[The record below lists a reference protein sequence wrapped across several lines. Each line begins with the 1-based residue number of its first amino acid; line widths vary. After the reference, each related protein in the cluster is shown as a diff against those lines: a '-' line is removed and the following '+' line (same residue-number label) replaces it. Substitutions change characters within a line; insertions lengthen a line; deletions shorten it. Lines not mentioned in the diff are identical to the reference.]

1 MGSSNPSASSVRI
14 NLDDECEGEHVGT
27 TDYFFVKIGEAVPLM
42 ANDFNFDL
50 ESLPCMPLAVSERFG
65 VIFVAHPSGF
75 FVARTNAVMDSAKEF
90 KEKGSGSP
98 IEQLSIAA
106 VSIGKVHILALS
118 TDNSTVAASVS
129 GDIHFFLVDNLLSKD
144 VKQSFSCSL
153 NDLSF
158 VKDMRW
164 KTTSEKSFI
173 VLSNL
178 GKLYYGEVDDPLKE
192 VMDNVDAVEWS
203 AEGKSIA
210 VARMNVI
217 SILSAKF
224 EERISISLSFKSWTG
239 DSGESCHVKVDC
251 IKWVRP
257 DSIVIGSF
265 QLAEDGNEE
274 NYLLQVIK
282 SRDGEII
289 DVHSQL
295 IVQSFYDIYQGLV
308 DDIVPVGCGPHLLL
322 AYLKQCQLAI
332 NANRKNTDEHIVLL
346 GWSVDDKSEVVVVDI
361 DRDNWVP
368 RIELQEN
375 GDDNLILGLCIDN
388 ASVYGKVSVQLGV
401 EERTELTPYCV
412 LICLTL
418 DGKLVMFN
426 VASTAR
432 SEASAEVVSVVPDEE
447 KDAPSKLP
455 MKECSTPLHGL
466 QDQELEKASKVSGNL
481 KLRQFADLN
490 QETLNEDIT
499 KRQEE
504 HNTMLGQFSSGAS
517 LELPSRIET
526 HKIRGIEFSTGSSGV
541 TSSTTSI
548 LPSFINLQENTQM
561 TNELLNKNSSRFSQ
575 ISSSHQSTGIVNTNV
590 VKDHA
595 RHGRKPF
602 DGLDTDGVLPAVNY
616 TGRPVQNEG
625 QKASKGAGNMEIL
638 SSRTPQPPLNESSTV
653 EKSSI
658 HKFRGNEQHRAS
670 TLGILTSELN
680 LSKHFG
686 NIHEM
691 TTELDLLLRSIEEA
705 GGFTDTCT
713 SSLLSPVEGLERDM
727 DTLSENSRIWMHRV
741 IEQLEEVHSLLD
753 KTIQVVAKKMYMEE
767 IFKQASDSQF
777 WDLWNRQKLNSELE
791 LKQQHILSLNQDL
804 TNQLIELERHFN
816 VLELN
821 TFSEY
826 GETHKDHAAKQN
838 RYRPSRHIQSL
849 CSVHNAMN
857 SQLVAA
863 ENLSE
868 SLSKQMASLSVKS
881 PSDEQ
886 KTVKELF
893 ETIGIPYQPSFG
905 SIDMKNGI
913 NTPSSKKLVLSN
925 LATNKDQSKKNQAS
939 ALKGCEP
946 EMSRRRRDSL
956 DQSWTCS
963 EPPKTTVRRMLL
975 QDVKRSNMN
984 RSFFSMD
991 KQNADL
997 SLLNKSPNQTDS
1009 RIPSTI
1015 FIASEQRGIQ
1025 VAHPEDVP
1033 EHAKASP
1040 FISPI
1045 NLSTPTQISAPKY
1058 AMFPGNNVSVV
1069 SSRPGSHLS
1078 PANEN
1083 RELTAKR
1090 YNTVVEKF
1098 NSTSNSENKPILQM
1112 KIPQNSSVSNHPPSD
1127 ITTLLSESSKMSV
1140 STGKMTMFT
1149 SSKTENKS
1157 SHTVNSESWRIQDSL
1172 SSTSSTIPPA
1182 SPLFG
1187 KSTHF
1192 NVDKSHPGERTL
1204 AVPSFGG
1211 SCDSSSIIHTPLIP
1225 PLSSSISSATVPS
1238 ASVPVDL
1245 SRSLTS
1251 SNTNQVK
1258 STSSISAP
1266 PSNRAP
1272 KHVPSSPYPPS
1283 LNPNLEPPRLEV
1295 QQVGISNSKTD
1306 LESKD
1311 VSTPLVEPPKNET
1324 ETDLETKDVNTPLV
1338 EPPNNET
1345 KSEPEAS
1352 EKCSPSSAG
1361 SSAQSTNNVTCSVSS
1376 NNSVSQPEQRADA
1389 PTQFPTFP
1397 SSSVT
1402 GGKAANL
1409 DATITDEDE
1418 MEEEAPEMSNAAELN
1433 LGSFGGFGI
1442 SPIPNQST
1450 AKSNPFGGPFSSG
1463 GASPPTPP
1471 MAFSD
1476 PNGGL
1481 FRPASFTFPSSHP
1494 SAPAQSTNSG
1504 AFSGGFSAVT
1514 PVSATP
1520 QSGFGQPAQVGS
1532 GQQALGSVL
1541 GSFGQSRQL
1550 GSGLPGSGFAA
1561 PSGFGGGFGVGSS
1574 AGGFSSASTAAGGF
1588 AGIGSTGGGFAGVA
1602 SSGVGF
1608 SGIASF
1614 GGFAGNASASGGGS
1628 AAVSSAGG
1636 FAGAASGGGF
1646 GGGFAGAAPGGGFGG
1661 FSSQGSG
1668 FGGFGT
1674 GGGTN
1679 KPPEL
1684 FTQMRK

>member
-14 NLDDECEGEHVGT
+14 DLDDECEGEHVGT

-50 ESLPCMPLAVSERFG
+50 ESLPCMPLAVSESFG
-65 VIFVAHPSGF
+65 VIFAAHPSGF
-75 FVARTNAVMDSAKEF
+75 FVARTNAVMDLAKEF

-178 GKLYYGEVDDPLKE
+178 GKLYYGEVDDPLRE

-239 DSGESCHVKVDC
+239 DSRESCYVKVDC

-265 QLAEDGNEE
+265 QLAEDGKEE

-295 IVQSFYDIYQGLV
+295 TVQSFYDIYQGLV
-308 DDIVPVGCGPHLLL
+308 DDTVPVGRGPHLLL

-466 QDQELEKASKVSGNL
+466 REKELEKASKVSGNL
-481 KLRQFADLN
+481 KLRQFADPS

-504 HNTMLGQFSSGAS
+504 HNTMLGQFSSGGS

-526 HKIRGIEFSTGSSGV
+526 HKIRGIEFSTGSFGV

-548 LPSFINLQENTQM
+548 LPSFSNLQENTQM
-561 TNELLNKNSSRFSQ
+561 TNELLSKNSTRLSQ

-602 DGLDTDGVLPAVNY
+602 DVLDTDGVLPAVNY
-616 TGRPVQNEG
+616 TGRPVQNDG
-625 QKASKGAGNMEIL
+625 QKASKGAGNMEML

-670 TLGILTSELN
+670 TLGTLTSELN

-691 TTELDLLLRSIEEA
+691 TTELDLLLRSIEET

-727 DTLSENSRIWMHRV
+727 DSLSENSRIWMHRV

-777 WDLWNRQKLNSELE
+777 WDLWNRQKLSSELE
-791 LKQQHILSLNQDL
+791 LKQQHILNLNQDL

-826 GETHKDHAAKQN
+826 GGTHKDHAAKQS

-868 SLSKQMASLSVKS
+868 SLSKQMASLSINS

-913 NTPSSKKLVLSN
+913 NTHSSKKLVLSN

-939 ALKGCEP
+939 AFKGCEP

-984 RSFFSMD
+984 RSFFSME
-991 KQNADL
+991 QNADL
-997 SLLNKSPNQTDS
+997 SLLKKSPNQTDS

-1015 FIASEQRGIQ
+1015 FTASEQRGIQ

-1058 AMFPGNNVSVV
+1058 AMFPGNDVSVV

-1083 RELTAKR
+1083 QELTAKR

-1098 NSTSNSENKPILQM
+1098 NSISNSGNKPILQM
-1112 KIPQNSSVSNHPPSD
+1112 KIPQNSSVSNYPPSD
-1127 ITTLLSESSKMSV
+1127 ITTLLSESSEMSV

-1157 SHTVNSESWRIQDSL
+1157 SHTVNSESWRVQDSV

-1192 NVDKSHPGERTL
+1192 NVDKIHPGERTL

-1211 SCDSSSIIHTPLIP
+1211 SRDSSSIIQTSLIP
-1225 PLSSSISSATVPS
+1225 PLSSSISSATLPS
-1238 ASVPVDL
+1238 APVPVDL

-1266 PSNRAP
+1266 PSNRAA
-1272 KHVPSSPYPPS
+1272 KDVPSSPYPPS
-1283 LNPNLEPPRLEV
+1283 LNPNLEPPRSEV
-1295 QQVGISNSKTD
+1295 QQVVIFNSKTG

-1311 VSTPLVEPPKNET
+1311 VSTPLVEPPNNET
-1324 ETDLETKDVNTPLV
+1324 KPDLETKDVNTPV
-1338 EPPNNET
+1338 EPPNTET
-1345 KSEPEAS
+1345 KLEPEAS

-1361 SSAQSTNNVTCSVSS
+1361 SSTESTNNVTCSVSS
-1376 NNSVSQPEQRADA
+1376 NNSFSQPEQCADA
-1389 PTQFPTFP
+1389 PTQFPTF
-1397 SSSVT
+1397 SGVT
-1402 GGKAANL
+1402 SGKAANL

-1442 SPIPNQST
+1442 NPITNQST

-1463 GASPPTPP
+1463 GASPPTLP

-1481 FRPASFTFPSSHP
+1481 FRPASFTFPSSHA

-1561 PSGFGGGFGVGSS
+1561 PSGFGGGFGVSSS

-1636 FAGAASGGGF
+1636 FAGVASGGGF
-1646 GGGFAGAAPGGGFGG
+1646 GGGFAGAASGGGFGG